1 MVKLIY
7 FFYTAVAL
15 ICAMVI
21 VTTLVDEPHTQMP
34 CREVGKE
41 CRRW

>member
-7 FFYTAVAL
+7 FFYMVVAVVCSML
-15 ICAMVI
+15 IT
-21 VTTLVDEPHTQMP
+21 TTLVDEPQTKLP
-34 CREVGKE
+34 CREVGNE